1 MTKPVLSCYLLSI
14 EKHLCVPDGLTK
26 PEITIKITWFNN
38 PVIEYQP
45 VRRGLKWI
53 QNVGEDA

>member
-45 VRRGLKWI
+45 VRRGL
-53 QNVGEDA
+53 